1 VPWKFRS
8 ESGGKA
14 YVKRLVNEGRFAS
27 ERDVICMG
35 LRLLEEQ
42 GRKLKILRD
51 EINAAIEEGG
61 SHTAEG
67 IDATLDA
74 RMREWKPK

>member
-1 VPWKFRS
+1 M
-8 ESGGKA
+8 SGAMEISIGERWEA

-61 SHTAEG
+61 SHTAEVL
-67 IDATLDA
+67 TQ
-74 RMREWKPK
+74 RSTHE